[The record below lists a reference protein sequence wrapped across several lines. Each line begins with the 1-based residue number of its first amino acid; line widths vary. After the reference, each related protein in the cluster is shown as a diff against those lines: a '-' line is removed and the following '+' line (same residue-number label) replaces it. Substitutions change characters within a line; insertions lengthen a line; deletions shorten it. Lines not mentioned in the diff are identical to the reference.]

1 MGLWT
6 DGVATKND
14 PVLAATLTFPDL
26 SAQSAEGID
35 LLGAF
40 TQELHFEVL
49 DGVLVIHDVLV
60 KDSPIL
66 IRLRD

>member
-6 DGVATKND
+6 DGVATEND
-14 PVLAATLTFPDL
+14 PGVAATLTFPDL

-40 TQELHFEVL
+40 TQELHLGVL
-49 DGVLVIHDVLV
+49 DGALAIHDVLV
-60 KDSPIL
+60 KDYPIL